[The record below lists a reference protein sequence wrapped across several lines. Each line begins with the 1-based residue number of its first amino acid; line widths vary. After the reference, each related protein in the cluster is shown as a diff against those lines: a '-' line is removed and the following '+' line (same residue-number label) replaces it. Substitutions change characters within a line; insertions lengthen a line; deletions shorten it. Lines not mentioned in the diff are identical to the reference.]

1 MILALFTIHL
11 LTGVAP
17 PDATA
22 VEPPGVS
29 YRADVAGATAAP
41 WVNANGWQYVRT
53 PGRAFTCNASGP
65 ALPLAMAEAFAW
77 HGNVWFQVS
86 EADRPV
92 FDRTLEFLHTL
103 PEFPGPPR
111 AQIGVAEDG
120 SAETGEV
127 LKLLIR
133 RNLMAAPASDRT
145 REPELMV
152 KLGTPEYPR
161 DSAQN
166 PAAFAA
172 HLRTQLGDD
181 HRLLRIYGTDVVLG
195 RLEGGP
201 RHTRLHLL
209 NYSNRDVYGPRIR
222 VLGLFRDVSL
232 KALDQ
237 PDLAPQDISWVD
249 GGTEFTI
256 PVLAR
261 YAVVDLEAKNPKM
274 ISKKIGHDFEL
285 TADPGAAQWKN
296 IPGVSAANNFL
307 GEPVPLPVTEIRSR
321 WTAAHLYLLFTCPY
335 EELNLKPDPVT
346 AKETPKLW
354 DWDVAEAFLGSDFD
368 HIERYREFQVSPQG
382 EWVDLDID
390 RAHPQPDGGT
400 SWNSGF
406 AVKARIDH
414 DRKVWYGEMKIPL
427 AAFTPAAGKQLRI
440 GLFRIQGAGDRK
452 QYIAWQPTGKRS
464 FHVPEAFG
472 LLEFEP

>member
-11 LTGVAP
+11 LTGAAP
-17 PDATA
+17 PDAGA
-22 VEPPGVS
+22 LEPPGVN
-29 YRADVAGATAAP
+29 YRTEVAGATAAP

-53 PGRAFTCNASGP
+53 PDRAFTCNPSGP

-86 EADRPV
+86 EADRPA
-92 FDRTLEFLHTL
+92 FDRTLEFLHSL
-103 PEFPGPPR
+103 PAFLGPPR
-111 AQIGVAEDG
+111 AQIAVGEDG

-133 RNLMAAPASDRT
+133 RNLMAVPDTGRART
-145 REPELMV
+145 PELTV
-152 KLGTPEYPR
+152 KLGTPQYPAE
-161 DSAQN
+161 SAQN

-172 HLRTQLGDD
+172 RVRAQLGDD

-195 RLEGGP
+195 HLEGDP

-209 NYSNRDVYGPRIR
+209 NYSNRDVHGPRIR

-237 PDLAPQDISWVD
+237 PGLAPQDIGWVD

-256 PVLAR
+256 PVLSR
-261 YAVVDLEAKNPKM
+261 YAVVDLEAKSPVMTSN
-274 ISKKIGHDFEL
+274 KIEHDFEL
-285 TADPGAAQWKN
+285 TADPGAVQWKDV
-296 IPGVSAANNFL
+296 PAVSARSNFL
-307 GEPVPLPVTEIRSR
+307 GEPVPLPATEVRSR
-321 WTAAHLYLLFTCPY
+321 WTRANLYLLFTCPY
-335 EELNLKPDPVT
+335 DELNLKPDPVT

-390 RAHPQPDGGT
+390 RAHPQPDGGMG
-400 SWNSGF
+400 WNSGF
-406 AVKARIDH
+406 SVKARIDR
-414 DRKVWYGEMKIPL
+414 DRKIWYGEMKIPM
-427 AAFTPAAGKQLRI
+427 AAFKPAPGQQLRV
-440 GLFRIQGAGDRK
+440 GLFRIQGVGDKK
-452 QYIAWQPTGKRS
+452 QYMAWQPTSKRS

-472 LLEFEP
+472 LLQLEP